1 MTEGMRRKV
10 AAGVTTLLSTMM
22 LMTPVMA
29 ASTANATSASS
40 SSSPTTAASSSGS
53 NDLSQDFSLPQST
66 KLVKSKFANRGS
78 TVVFDLFFQV
88 SNGQTTK
95 SLKLVD
101 PLNSNLQFLKTK
113 VFFNKTDSDGK
124 TKTVDVTDEGK
135 VDFDSK
141 TNTTKW
147 TANEPANWFGQKLD
161 MRVKV
166 KVNKQ
171 VDLTKIPNQGYSQIN
186 DKKTKT
192 DTVHVSTLKPA
203 TPKPVVKTPTKT
215 ITKEAKVV
223 KATKKGLLPQTGQ
236 MIADHLWQIITAG
249 IAIIMVAGVALWR
262 SKKRGGN

>member
-1 MTEGMRRKV
+1 MRRKV
-10 AAGVTTLLSTMM
+10 ATGVTTLLSTMM

-29 ASTANATSASS
+29 ASTSSAASASS
-40 SSSPTTAASSSGS
+40 SSSPTTTVDSSSS
-53 NDLSQDFSLPQST
+53 SDLTKNFTLPKST
-66 KLVKSKFANRGS
+66 RLVKSKFSNRGS
-78 TVVFDLFFQV
+78 VVTFDLFFQV
-88 SNGQTTK
+88 GNGEAIK
-95 SLKLVD
+95 SVNLVD
-101 PLNSNLQFLKTK
+101 PLNDDFQFLKTK
-113 VFFNKTDSDGK
+113 VLYVKTDTEGN
-124 TKTVDVTDEGK
+124 TKTTDVTDEGK
-135 VDFDSK
+135 ASFDSK
-141 TNTTKW
+141 TNTTNWK
-147 TANEPANWFGQKLD
+147 ANAPSDWFGQVLD

-171 VDLTKIPNQGYSQIN
+171 VDLSKIPNQGYSQIN